1 MIKTNDYLNMNK
13 NLSFDE
19 LLQKYEESLW
29 VISEQQMELRE
40 LYQEI
45 DIYCQDFE
53 ELQDELSKYRQL

>member
-45 DIYCQDFE
+45 DIYCQAFE
-53 ELQDELSKYRQL
+53 ELQDELSKYR

>member
-53 ELQDELSKYRQL
+53 ELQDELSKYR